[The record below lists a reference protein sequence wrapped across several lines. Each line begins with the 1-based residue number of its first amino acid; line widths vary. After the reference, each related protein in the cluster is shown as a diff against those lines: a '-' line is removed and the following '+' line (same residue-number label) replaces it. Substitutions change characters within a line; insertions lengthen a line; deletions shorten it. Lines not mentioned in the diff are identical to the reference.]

1 MRAKARAGMQSPDS
15 LLDRLERGTVA
26 PGSFD
31 HRAHL
36 EAAFEALR
44 ADDFLVA
51 AARYSRAIERFA
63 TAAGARDK
71 FSMTI
76 TLAFLSLMAERVARR
91 EYAGFEEFLAANP
104 DLAGNVLAGFY
115 TKERLGDPLSRKV
128 FLMPDKVR

>member
-1 MRAKARAGMQSPDS
+1 MTAQMTAGARARAGTRAGTQTPGS
-15 LLDRLERGTVA
+15 LLDRLERGAVA
-26 PGSFD
+26 PGGFD

-44 ADDFLVA
+44 ADDFLAA

-63 TAAGARDK
+63 TATGARDK

-76 TLAFLSLMAERVARR
+76 TLAFLSLMAERVARG

-104 DLAGNVLAGFY
+104 DLAGNVLG
-115 TKERLGDPLSRKV
+115 G
-128 FLMPDKVR
+128 